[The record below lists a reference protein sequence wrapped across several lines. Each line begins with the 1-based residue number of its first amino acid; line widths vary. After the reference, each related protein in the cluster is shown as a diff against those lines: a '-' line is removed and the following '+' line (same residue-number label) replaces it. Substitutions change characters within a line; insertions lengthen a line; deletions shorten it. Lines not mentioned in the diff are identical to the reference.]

1 MTTRKTK
8 SKEKTNTKA
17 KIVRKG
23 KAKTAKNRQ
32 VQEQTTESN
41 KEEQQLG
48 TGAFESDVET
58 SSFYTSDKFFNKLD
72 DTEIFNTLCEQ
83 YPQLQS
89 EEDSIVKKTFIQLL
103 NDESFVEQVLSY
115 YNITIY
121 DFFKLIYS
129 QYSSIFKG
137 PYLKKIKSELASKRY
152 KIQSRRAHDY

>member
-8 SKEKTNTKA
+8 TKTKV
-17 KIVRKG
+17 KP
-23 KAKTAKNRQ
+23 KAKTARKGRVKAAKKQ
-32 VQEQTTESN
+32 QAQEQAAESN
-41 KEEQQLG
+41 NEEQQLG
-48 TGAFESDVET
+48 TGAFETDVET
-58 SSFYTSDKFFNKLD
+58 SFFYTSDKFFNKLD

-89 EEDSIVKKTFIQLL
+89 EEDSALKKAFIQLL

-115 YNITIY
+115 YNITVY

>member
-1 MTTRKTK
+1 MMTRKTK

-17 KIVRKG
+17 KIVRKDR
-23 KAKTAKNRQ
+23 ARATKTQQ
-32 VQEQTTESN
+32 VQEQTIESN
-41 KEEQQLG
+41 NEEQQLC

-58 SSFYTSDKFFNKLD
+58 SFFYTSDKFFNKLD
-72 DTEIFNTLCEQ
+72 DIEIFNTLCEQ

-89 EEDSIVKKTFIQLL
+89 EEDSTVKKTFIQLL
-103 NDESFVEQVLSY
+103 NDELFVEQVLSY

-137 PYLKKIKSELASKRY
+137 PYLKKVKSELASKRY
-152 KIQSRRAHDY
+152 KMQSRRAHDY